1 MALQAVLPDRL
12 GNQQHQQAS
21 GQVPVLNNRPENV
34 FRESRFEVTRS
45 KGILEFDD
53 AW

>member
-21 GQVPVLNNRPENV
+21 GQVPVLNNRSEIV
-34 FRESRFEVTRS
+34 FGEIRFEVTRS
-45 KGILEFDD
+45 EGILEFYD
-53 AW
+53 A